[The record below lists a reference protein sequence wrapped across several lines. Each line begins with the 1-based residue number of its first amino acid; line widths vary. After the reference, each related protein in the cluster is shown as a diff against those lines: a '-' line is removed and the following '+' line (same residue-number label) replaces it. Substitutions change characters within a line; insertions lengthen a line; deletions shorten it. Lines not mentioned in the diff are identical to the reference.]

1 VTRPLRVLHLEDSPR
16 DAEMLHDK
24 LKTAGVSTDIVL
36 VNSKESFEAALSG
49 DSSGDS
55 FDIILSDY
63 NVPGYDG
70 IAAVMLA
77 REKRPET
84 PVIVVS
90 GTMGEDEAVKYLHVG
105 ATDDLLKARLER
117 LVPAVQRAI
126 QEAEDSTRPSPIAF
140 SI

>member
-1 VTRPLRVLHLEDSPR
+1 
-16 DAEMLHDK
+16 
-24 LKTAGVSTDIVL
+24 